1 MKVQLGHDLRR
12 GQVHSAAGD
21 VGRDHREAGRVGAAL
36 RRRSTSRQDSFDDV
50 TTTPTIRPS
59 SSTRTTSFDLRS
71 ARRHRGRWGPLPV
84 WTGRSRRRAHRGEVH
99 PAINGVGDQLQD
111 RAVLGRPDQAST
123 SPIRHSKQLGVQ
135 LTQQMAS
142 IRRVPH
148 AVNRTA
154 SDHDSSASACRQ
166 GTPQS
171 GPWGRVGG
179 GTGSPRGAQ
188 SSRFVSMHRVR

>member
-1 MKVQLGHDLRR
+1 M
-12 GQVHSAAGD
+12 
-21 VGRDHREAGRVGAAL
+21 
-36 RRRSTSRQDSFDDV
+36 
-50 TTTPTIRPS
+50 
-59 SSTRTTSFDLRS
+59 
-71 ARRHRGRWGPLPV
+71 PV

-166 GTPQS
+166 GTPRS

-179 GTGSPRGAQ
+179 GTGSTTGGAIVSLCEHAPCAVMVSTRSQFGWLSGAPRASPSLVVVASARACSVRGVVSLGGCA
-188 SSRFVSMHRVR
+188 SR